1 MMEHHSDGEDMGIT
15 ELELLRV
22 LLPRTCEYCTG
33 WMRPDPDDP
42 GERVCISCG
51 RSDFCPTPEVLAE
64 PPSSPDPIRH
74 LLPHAKRTK
83 AVRGPAEGRLV
94 RW

>member
-1 MMEHHSDGEDMGIT
+1 MLDGHHGDGEHLP
-15 ELELLRV
+15 LETQAQFGSRCLHCLTGLMLV
-22 LLPRTCEYCTG
+22 DNFDDDARTCT
-33 WMRPDPDDP
+33 
-42 GERVCISCG
+42 SCG
-51 RSDFCPTPEVLAE
+51 RCDFCPTPEVLAE